1 MDRKYFSYKLK
12 DILNEYEMA
21 VNDGEKLKEIAHEL
35 SYRKTDKA
43 KILREKVI
51 NAIDVISNG
60 EKSSTHNV
68 EVKTNKSKSGK
79 IKNDNRVLV
88 QEDIIS
94 NIEFKRISDKDS
106 YYKGFRDIGHISDVP
121 TKRIFTYK
129 EDIKLDFKEDDTTV
143 TIYKRVLEELIK
155 EIKSDNSSGQKV
167 IVRNGTQIITP
178 GKEHSYIFEFD
189 GEADIFEGAGVTT
202 YVDNTRTDGKVV
214 SVEINRLAVAFTKGF
229 GKFIEHCTL
238 LIDNTAFL
246 EALKDRYKDL
256 EESGC
261 KDFNVQMA
269 EDVLKNFG
277 EEKPIDFSHEIY
289 LSSDLNVKQKE
300 AVLKGLANSVFYLW
314 GPPGT
319 GKTFTIGSFINR
331 SFDVGKRILIVSNTN
346 QAVDQVIL
354 KLCEKLTLNHE
365 AIKDGRILRIGK
377 ISLTKF
383 EEGWGKHVSI
393 DSIVEKKSEEYSA
406 RKEEINQQSFRLKVD
421 MKHDYDIIVNF
432 ISLDECRKTYENLQ
446 DVIKSLDFKLQ
457 ESISIDNKFKTKLE
471 KVKSELSLFHS
482 ANVLR
487 RLFMRKE
494 EVIRKQIEEYTI
506 SSENNKKLRDT
517 IEILIKNNNLKSIE
531 MKCKIKKQAIVIDG
545 IDRLLI
551 ERRYNKRRQDQENLD
566 LEIKKI
572 NKMLEEIKAHILM
585 SAQVVGATITK
596 VFLSPNSFRGY
607 DCVLIDEASM
617 IPLPALYYVSGLAK
631 DKVFISGDDR
641 QLPPIIQSN
650 QKAILNLIGED
661 ILTRVNKNGV
671 RKAKRLV
678 MLDTQYRMRDRICSL
693 IRDNYGKLYTSER
706 NNSIVA
712 SLKFGDQEICDD
724 LIVIDTSE
732 LYPYVSRDQFGS
744 RYNLINAILVC
755 RLSEMLK
762 NKGINDIGVCT
773 PYAAQSKL
781 LKKAVGD
788 MAEAGTIHRYQG
800 DQVETMI
807 IDIPDSLGERGVGM
821 FLEGDIIDLNS
832 SVNIDIGTKL
842 FNVAISRAKDQ
853 LILVCNLKYLDSKL
867 PQNAYLRKAL
877 YHIYSKGTVI
887 DARQIFSLVEFASAY
902 EKITGHISIEG
913 IKATDGLY
921 NERQFEM
928 GIIADINI
936 AKRAILIFSGFI
948 TQERVGKF
956 EQIFRK
962 KISEGVKIRCITRPP
977 GKNGSI
983 SLSDTKHALD
993 SLERMGC
1000 VVDTRSSIHE
1010 KAVIIDN
1017 ETTWVGSLNPLSFNG
1032 RTNEMMVRVK
1042 DSNIAEQVLIF
1053 LSICG
1058 EKKGLDPLKGENP
1071 RCPKCNSRVSYSVGK
1086 FGPFWSCECCD
1097 WKQSV
1102 NKYIKINNEAIHT
1115 Q

>member
-1 MDRKYFSYKLK
+1 MDRKYFNYKLK

-21 VNDGEKLKEIAHEL
+21 VNDEEKLMEIAHEL

-43 KILREKVI
+43 KSLREKVI
-51 NAIDVISNG
+51 DAIDGISNG
-60 EKSSTHNV
+60 EKSETHNV
-68 EVKTNKSKSGK
+68 KVKINKSKLGK
-79 IKNDNRVLV
+79 VENGNAVLV

-94 NIEFKRISDKDS
+94 NIELKKISDKVS
-106 YYKGFRDIGHISDVP
+106 YCYKGFRDIGNIPDVP
-121 TKRIFTYK
+121 TKRIFTHK
-129 EDIKLDFKEDDTTV
+129 EDIKLDFKEYDTTV

-155 EIKSDNSSGQKV
+155 EIKSDNSTGQKV
-167 IVRNGTQIITP
+167 IVRNGTQIVTP
-178 GKEHSYIFEFD
+178 GQEHSYIFEFD

-229 GKFIEHCTL
+229 GNLIEHCTL

-261 KDFNVQMA
+261 KDFNVLMA

-277 EEKPIDFSHEIY
+277 EEKPIDSSHEIY
-289 LSSDLNVKQKE
+289 LNKEVLNVKQKE
-300 AVLKGLANSVFYLW
+300 AVWKGLSNNVFYLW

-331 SFDVGKRILIVSNTN
+331 SFDIGKRILIVSNTN

-354 KLCEKLTLNHE
+354 KLCDKLTSNHE
-365 AIKDGRILRIGK
+365 AIRDGRILRIGK
-377 ISLTKF
+377 ISHAKL
-383 EEGWGKHVSI
+383 EEKWGKHVSI
-393 DSIVEKKSEEYSA
+393 DRIVEKKSEEYSA
-406 RKEEINQQSFRLKVD
+406 KKEEINQQSFRLKVD

-432 ISLDECRKTYENLQ
+432 ISLDECRKTYKNLQ
-446 DVIKSLDFKLQ
+446 DEIKGLVIKL
-457 ESISIDNKFKTKLE
+457 EECVSIDNKYKTKLK

-482 ANVLR
+482 ASVLR

-506 SSENNKKLRDT
+506 SSENNKKLLDSR
-517 IEILIKNNNLKSIE
+517 EIINKNNNLKSIE
-531 MKCKIKKQAIVIDG
+531 MKSKIKKQAIVIDG

-650 QKAILNLIGED
+650 QKAILNVIGED

-671 RKAKRLV
+671 GKAKRLV

-693 IRDNYGKLYTSER
+693 IRENYGKLYTSKR

-712 SLKFGDQEICDD
+712 RLKVGDQEICDD

-755 RLSEMLK
+755 RLCEMLK

-807 IDIPDSLGERGVGM
+807 IDIPDSLGERRVGM
-821 FLEGDIIDLNS
+821 FLEGDIIDINNP
-832 SVNIDIGTKL
+832 VNIDIGTKL

-867 PQNAYLRKAL
+867 PQKAYLRKAL
-877 YHIYSKGTVI
+877 YHINSKGTVI
-887 DARQIFSLVEFASAY
+887 DARKIFSLVEFASSY

-913 IKATDGLY
+913 ITATDGLY
-921 NERQFEM
+921 NETQFEM
-928 GIIADINI
+928 GIIADIKT

-956 EQIFRK
+956 EYIFRK

-983 SLSDTKHALD
+983 SLSDTRDALN
-993 SLERMGC
+993 SLERIGC

-1010 KAVIIDN
+1010 KAVIIDT

-1071 RCPKCNSRVSYSVGK
+1071 RCSECNSRVSYSVGK
-1086 FGPFWSCECCD
+1086 FGPFWNCECCD

-1102 NKYIKINNEAIHT
+1102 NKYIKIKN
-1115 Q
+1115 

>member
-1 MDRKYFSYKLK
+1 MDRKFFSYKLK

-51 NAIDVISNG
+51 NTIDGILNG
-60 EKSSTHNV
+60 EKSTTYNA
-68 EVKTNKSKSGK
+68 EVKTNMSKSGK
-79 IKNDNRVLV
+79 VENDNRVLV

-106 YYKGFRDIGHISDVP
+106 YCYKGFRDIGHIPDVP
-121 TKRIFTYK
+121 TKRIFTHK
-129 EDIKLDFKEDDTTV
+129 EDIKLDFKEDETTV

-155 EIKSDNSSGQKV
+155 EIKSDNSTGQKV
-167 IVRNGTQIITP
+167 IVRNGTQIVTP
-178 GKEHSYIFEFD
+178 GQEYSYIFEFD

-202 YVDNTRTDGKVV
+202 YVENTRTDGKVV
-214 SVEINRLAVAFTKGF
+214 SVEKNRLAVAFTKGF

-246 EALKDRYKDL
+246 EALKDRYKAL
-256 EESGC
+256 EESSC

-269 EDVLKNFG
+269 EDVLKNLG
-277 EEKPIDFSHEIY
+277 EDKPIDISHDEY
-289 LSSDLNVKQKE
+289 LINGLNMKQRE
-300 AVLKGLANSVFYLW
+300 AVLKGLSNNVFYLW

-331 SFDVGKRILIVSNTN
+331 SFDIGKRILIVSNTN

-354 KLCEKLTLNHE
+354 QLCEKLTSNHE
-365 AIKDGRILRIGK
+365 AIRDGRILRIGK
-377 ISLTKF
+377 ISLAKF

-406 RKEEINQQSFRLKVD
+406 KKEEINRQSFRLKVD
-421 MKHDYDIIVNF
+421 MKQDYGIIANF

-446 DVIKSLDFKLQ
+446 DEIKGLDFKLK
-457 ESISIDNKFKTKLE
+457 ESVGIDYKYKTKL
-471 KVKSELSLFHS
+471 KKAKSELSLFHS
-482 ANVLR
+482 ASVLR

-494 EVIRKQIEEYTI
+494 EVILKQIEEYTI
-506 SSENNKKLRDT
+506 SSENNKKLLDSR
-517 IEILIKNNNLKSIE
+517 EMLCKNNNLKLIS
-531 MKCKIKKQAIVIDG
+531 MHGKIKKQAIVIHG
-545 IDRLLI
+545 LDRLFI
-551 ERRYNKRRQDQENLD
+551 EKRYNQSRQEQEKLD
-566 LEIKKI
+566 MEIKKI
-572 NKMLEEIKAHILM
+572 NKILEEIKAHILM
-585 SAQVVGATITK
+585 SAQVVGATVTK

-617 IPLPALYYVSGLAK
+617 IPIPALYYVSGLAK

-661 ILTRVNKNGV
+661 ILTRVNKNV
-671 RKAKRLV
+671 VEKTKRLV

-693 IRDNYGKLYTSER
+693 IRDNYGELYTSES

-712 SLKFGDQEICDD
+712 RLKFGDLEICDD
-724 LIVIDTSE
+724 IIVIDTSE

-755 RLSEMLK
+755 RLCEKMKSEI
-762 NKGINDIGVCT
+762 INDIGVCT

-800 DQVETMI
+800 DQVKTMI
-807 IDIPDSLGERGVGM
+807 IDIPDSLGERKVGM
-821 FLEGDIIDLNS
+821 FLEGDIIDPNNP
-832 SVNIDIGTKL
+832 VNIDIGTKL

-867 PQNAYLRKAL
+867 PQKAYLRKVL

-887 DARQIFSLVEFASAY
+887 DARKMFSLVEFASAY
-902 EKITGHISIEG
+902 EKITGHNSIEG

-921 NERQFEM
+921 NERQFEI
-928 GIIADINI
+928 GIITDFNT
-936 AKRAILIFSGFI
+936 AKRTILIFSGFI

-983 SLSDTKHALD
+983 SLSDTRDALD

-1010 KAVIIDN
+1010 KAVIIDT

-1058 EKKGLDPLKGENP
+1058 EKKGFDSLKGENP
-1071 RCPKCNSRVSYSVGK
+1071 RCPECSSRVSYSVGK
-1086 FGPFWSCECCD
+1086 FGPSWSCECCD

-1102 NKYIKINNEAIHT
+1102 NKYINIKN
-1115 Q
+1115 

>member
-21 VNDGEKLKEIAHEL
+21 LNDGEKLKEIAHEL

-43 KILREKVI
+43 KSLRVKVI
-51 NAIDVISNG
+51 DAIDGISNG
-60 EKSSTHNV
+60 EKAANYK
-68 EVKTNKSKSGK
+68 VKVKINKSKLGK
-79 IKNDNRVLV
+79 VENDNGVLI

-106 YYKGFRDIGHISDVP
+106 YCHKGFRDIGHIPDVP
-121 TKRIFTYK
+121 TKRIFTHK

-155 EIKSDNSSGQKV
+155 EIKSDNSTGQKV
-167 IVRNGTQIITP
+167 IVRNGTQIVTP
-178 GKEHSYIFEFD
+178 GQEHSYIFEFD

-229 GKFIEHCTL
+229 GNFIEHCTL

-246 EALKDRYKDL
+246 EALKDRYKDV

-269 EDVLKNFG
+269 EDVLKNLG
-277 EEKPIDFSHEIY
+277 EDMPIDFSHEY
-289 LSSDLNVKQKE
+289 LSNDLNVKQKE
-300 AVLKGLANSVFYLW
+300 AVMKGLANSVFYLW

-331 SFDVGKRILIVSNTN
+331 SFDIGKRILIVSNTN

-354 KLCEKLTLNHE
+354 KLCEELTLNHE
-365 AIKDGRILRIGK
+365 AIRNGRILRIGK
-377 ISLTKF
+377 ISLTKL
-383 EEGWGKHVSI
+383 EEKWGKHVSI

-406 RKEEINQQSFRLKVD
+406 KKEEINRQSFNLKVD
-421 MKHDYDIIVNF
+421 MKQDYDIIANF
-432 ISLDECRKTYENLQ
+432 IALDECSKTYKNLQ
-446 DVIKSLDFKLQ
+446 DEIKGLDFKIQ
-457 ESISIDNKFKTKLE
+457 ESVGIENKYKTKLN
-471 KVKSELSLFHS
+471 KIKLELSLFHS
-482 ANVLR
+482 ASVLR

-494 EVIRKQIEEYTI
+494 EVILKQIEEYTI
-506 SSENNKKLRDT
+506 SSENNKKLLDSR
-517 IEILIKNNNLKSIE
+517 EILIKNNKLKLIS
-531 MKCKIKKQAIVIDG
+531 MHDKIKKQAIVIHG
-545 IDRLLI
+545 LDRLFI
-551 ERRYNKRRQDQENLD
+551 EKRCNQSRQEQEKLD

-631 DKVFISGDDR
+631 EKVFISGDDR

-661 ILTRVNKNGV
+661 ILTRVKKNV
-671 RKAKRLV
+671 VEKTKRLV

-693 IRDNYGKLYTSER
+693 IRDNYGELYTSES

-712 SLKFGDQEICDD
+712 RLKFGNLEICDD

-744 RYNLINAILVC
+744 RYNLINAILDC
-755 RLSEMLK
+755 RLCEKLK
-762 NKGINDIGVCT
+762 NEGINDIGVCT

-807 IDIPDSLGERGVGM
+807 IDIPDSLGERRVGM
-821 FLEGDIIDLNS
+821 FLEGDIIDPNNP
-832 SVNIDIGTKL
+832 VNIDIGTKL

-867 PQNAYLRKAL
+867 PQKAYLRKVL

-887 DARQIFSLVEFASAY
+887 DARKMFSLVEFANAY

-928 GIIADINI
+928 GIIADINT
-936 AKRAILIFSGFI
+936 AKSAILIFSGFI

-983 SLSDTKHALD
+983 SLSDTRDALD

-1010 KAVIIDN
+1010 KAVIIDT

-1032 RTNEMMVRVK
+1032 STNEMMIRVK
-1042 DSNIAEQVLIF
+1042 DSKIAEQILIF

-1071 RCPKCNSRVSYSVGK
+1071 RCPECNFRVSYSEGK

-1102 NKYIKINNEAIHT
+1102 NKYRKINN
-1115 Q
+1115 